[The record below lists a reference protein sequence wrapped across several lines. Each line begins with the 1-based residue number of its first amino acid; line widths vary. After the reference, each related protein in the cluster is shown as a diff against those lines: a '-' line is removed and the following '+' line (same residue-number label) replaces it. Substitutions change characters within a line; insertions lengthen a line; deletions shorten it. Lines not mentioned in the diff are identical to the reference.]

1 MAVRFR
7 QIPSDEIRRTRSPSS
22 FALYRVRQHGLIG
35 TAQVRF
41 LQSPN
46 EETEV
51 QNMGIKVVYYRFTVL
66 RTWKRYEDIVSW
78 DTYLDLLDDD
88 DVIVKFHQNVRV

>member
-1 MAVRFR
+1 
-7 QIPSDEIRRTRSPSS
+7 
-22 FALYRVRQHGLIG
+22 
-35 TAQVRF
+35 
-41 LQSPN
+41 
-46 EETEV
+46 
-51 QNMGIKVVYYRFTVL
+51 MGIKVVYYRFTVL